1 VQRAWRRSWL
11 RRFGRQ
17 ARDIELM
24 HRAFGFAALG
34 LVTLVPLLIVVAAAY
49 PVRGEGFAGWLVD
62 GLGVTGPPAATVRS
76 LFSAPQRVLG
86 TTSVFSVV
94 AGVGFGLSF
103 SACIQTGYE
112 RIWDLPPGRWHAV
125 WRQLAWLAALTGCL
139 FVDVHSGS
147 FLQRGWLEGTFR
159 GLLTYATGT
168 LLFWWGQHLLLAG
181 RAGWRQLFPGAFLTA
196 LGLVGLR
203 VVSSLVLAPLLASDA
218 VTYGVIGT
226 VLLVQSWM
234 IGAGVVVFG
243 GALLGRQFSV
253 SRDPDYLRDR
263 LRMSRSQL
271 RPVSRRRQGQG
282 NGRGHSHGQGQG
294 HGQSQSH
301 GH

>member
-1 VQRAWRRSWL
+1 MSGVTAPVTPMGPRRPPWGRRVRRAWRRSWVY
-11 RRFGRQ
+11 RFGGR
-17 ARDIELM
+17 ARDVELM
-24 HRAFGFAALG
+24 HRALGFAALG

-62 GLGVTGPPAATVRS
+62 GLGVTGTPATTVRN

-94 AGVGFGLSF
+94 AGVVFGISF
-103 SACIQTGYE
+103 SSCIQTGYE

-125 WRQLAWLAALTGCL
+125 WRQLTWLAALTACL

-147 FLQRGWLEGTFR
+147 LLQHGWAEGTFR

-168 LLFWWGQHLLLAG
+168 VLFWWGQHLLLAG
-181 RAGWRQLFPGAFLTA
+181 RVSWRQLFPGAFFTA

-218 VTYGVIGT
+218 LTYGAIGT

-243 GALLGRQFSV
+243 GALLGREFSAG
-253 SRDPDYLRDR
+253 RDPEQPLRDR
-263 LRMSRSQL
+263 RVSRS
-271 RPVSRRRQGQG
+271 RPQPRRRQAG
-282 NGRGHSHGQGQG
+282 
-294 HGQSQSH
+294 
-301 GH
+301 